1 MGDSHSHVSYARN
14 RRKAA
19 FRIDYVEVDVLRLSN
34 GIIFAFHDR

>member
-19 FRIDYVEVDVLRLSN
+19 FPYRYVKVDVLRLSD
-34 GIIFAFHDR
+34 GTLFAFHDR